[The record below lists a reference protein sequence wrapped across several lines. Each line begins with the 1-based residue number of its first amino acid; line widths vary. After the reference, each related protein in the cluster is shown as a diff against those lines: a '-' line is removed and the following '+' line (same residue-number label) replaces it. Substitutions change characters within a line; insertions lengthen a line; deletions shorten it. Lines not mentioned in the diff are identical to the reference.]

1 MKNNTLSSH
10 GSRLRPALAAAALAT
25 VAAFALPAAAQA
37 PAPADAK
44 APPKAAP
51 ARPPARAADMPVCKG
66 ELPQPVSIG
75 VVAGKSTLV
84 KLPGPISLRT
94 LADAKVVQ
102 ARLLSPDT
110 LYILGVAVGSTN
122 MITQD
127 ASGRCTLFDIAVG
140 MDPGPLR
147 AKLAQVMP
155 DEKGIVVLAAA
166 DTLILKGTVSDAVQ
180 VEHAMNIATAYVRYS
195 QDTDKN
201 LQSSPNDTEGLGRMH
216 TRVINMLSVAS
227 PQQVMLQ
234 VRVAE
239 VSKPMVEKLGAELK
253 WTGTSGDWTYGILS
267 SFLSGG
273 AGVLGGV
280 KDGLSKFITIDA
292 EKKDGLIKILAEPN
306 VIAISGQEGSFL
318 AGGKLYLPVAQ
329 STTTGGSVV
338 TLEQVE
344 FGVGLK
350 FTPTV
355 LSNGL
360 INLKVAPEVSEPSKE
375 GLTVQ
380 ASSVANRTVLPLITT
395 RRATTT
401 VQLYDGQTLVIGG
414 LIKNSMVANIKAF
427 PLLGELP
434 ILGALFRSSDFAA
447 DRSEVLFVVTPRLV
461 KPVAGPV
468 PLPTDN
474 FVEPSRTDVF
484 LRGRLEGTAPA
495 PSSAPPAPPP
505 ATSPQPSSQPK

>member
-1 MKNNTLSSH
+1 MKNTKM
-10 GSRLRPALAAAALAT
+10 SRHDSTTRRALRGIALALAVACGTLPVAAL
-25 VAAFALPAAAQA
+25 AQA
-37 PAPADAK
+37 PAADAK
-44 APPKAAP
+44 TPAKAP
-51 ARPPARAADMPVCKG
+51 AKPAARPAEPGMPVCKG
-66 ELPQPVSIG
+66 ELPQPTSLSL
-75 VVAGKSTLV
+75 VAGKSTLV
-84 KLPGPISLRT
+84 KLPGPITLRT

-102 ARLLSPDT
+102 ARLLAPDT
-110 LYILGVAVGSTN
+110 LYILGVNVGSTN

-140 MDPGPLR
+140 MDPDPLR

-155 DEKGIVVLAAA
+155 DATGIRVLAAA
-166 DTLILKGTVSDAVQ
+166 DTLILSGVVADAVQ

-195 QDTDKN
+195 QDTDRQ
-201 LQSSPNDTEGLGRMH
+201 LQSGVENEGVGRMH
-216 TRVINMLSVAS
+216 TRVINMLSVAA

-273 AGVLGGV
+273 AGVIGGF
-280 KDGLSKFITIDA
+280 KDGLSKFINIDA

-329 STTTGGSVV
+329 SNTTAGGSVI

-355 LSNGL
+355 LANGL

-380 ASSVANRTVLPLITT
+380 ASTAVNRTVLPLITT

-427 PLLGELP
+427 PLLGEIP

-474 FVEPSRTDVF
+474 YVEPSRTDVF
-484 LRGRLEGTAPA
+484 LRGRLEGTPPAPA
-495 PSSAPPAPPP
+495 PTPAPQ
-505 ATSPQPSSQPK
+505 PQ

>member
-1 MKNNTLSSH
+1 MKNNTMSKH
-10 GSRLRPALAAAALAT
+10 GNTGRRAMRALALALAVACGTLPAAALA
-25 VAAFALPAAAQA
+25 QA
-37 PAPADAK
+37 ADAR
-44 APPKAAP
+44 AAP
-51 ARPPARAADMPVCKG
+51 AKPAARPGEPGIPVCKG
-66 ELPQPVSIG
+66 ELPQPTSLG

-84 KLPGPISLRT
+84 KLPGPITLRT

-102 ARLLSPDT
+102 ARLLAPDT

-127 ASGRCTLFDIAVG
+127 ATGRCTLFDIAVG
-140 MDPGPLR
+140 MDPDPLR

-155 DEKGIVVLAAA
+155 EQTGIRVLAAA
-166 DTLILKGTVSDAVQ
+166 DTLILTGVVSDAIQ

-201 LQSSPNDTEGLGRMH
+201 LQASATDNEGLGRMH

-273 AGVLGGV
+273 AGVIGGV

-355 LSNGL
+355 LANGL

-380 ASSVANRTVLPLITT
+380 ASNAVNRTVLPLITT

-427 PLLGELP
+427 PLLGEIP

-474 FVEPSRTDVF
+474 YVEPSRADIF
-484 LRGRLEGTAPA
+484 LRGRLEGTPPALAPA
-495 PSSAPPAPPP
+495 PA
-505 ATSPQPSSQPK
+505 PQPQ

>member
-1 MKNNTLSSH
+1 MKNNTM
-10 GSRLRPALAAAALAT
+10 SRHDSTTRRALRGVALALALACGT
-25 VAAFALPAAAQA
+25 LPAAAQA
-37 PAPADAK
+37 QTADVKAPAK
-44 APPKAAP
+44 PAARS
-51 ARPPARAADMPVCKG
+51 AEAGMPVCKG
-66 ELPQPVSIG
+66 ELPQPTSLS

-84 KLPGPISLRT
+84 KLPGPITLRT
-94 LADAKVVQ
+94 LADSKVVQ
-102 ARLLSPDT
+102 ARLLAPDT
-110 LYILGVAVGSTN
+110 LYVLGINVGSTN

-127 ASGRCTLFDIAVG
+127 ATGRCTLFDIAVG
-140 MDPGPLR
+140 MDPDPLR

-155 DEKGIVVLAAA
+155 DATGIRVMAAA
-166 DTLILKGTVSDAVQ
+166 DTLILSGVVADAIQ
-180 VEHAMNIATAYVRYS
+180 VEHAMNIATAYVRYA
-195 QDTDKN
+195 QDTDKQ
-201 LQSSPNDTEGLGRMH
+201 LQSSADNEGLGRMH

-273 AGVLGGV
+273 AGVIGGF
-280 KDGLSKFITIDA
+280 KDGLSKFINIDA

-329 STTTGGSVV
+329 SGTTAGGSVI

-355 LSNGL
+355 LAGGL

-380 ASSVANRTVLPLITT
+380 ASNAANRTVLPLITT

-427 PLLGELP
+427 PLLGEIP

-484 LRGRLEGTAPA
+484 LRGRLEGTPPAPAAPA
-495 PSSAPPAPPP
+495 P
-505 ATSPQPSSQPK
+505 QPH